1 MKKLSIK
8 LGILFFIIIFGL
20 LTSMFF
26 FLHKGIADNRV
37 EEELGALEARGNSH
51 TVVLEKHFT
60 QETIDHVVLM
70 ESETTTDVVIVGTDG
85 EVLGASASV
94 QKFEKYLQ
102 IQSEAKVLEDDWQNE
117 PYIATVSPIETS
129 GQVKGYVFMF
139 ENTKSVHSLM
149 ESLNE
154 HFLLASWVSVFFT
167 VIIIIFLSKG
177 ITKPLLKMKEATYQI
192 SKGDF
197 SVSLP
202 ITSKDELGDL
212 ANSIETLATE
222 LSYLKEQ
229 RNEFLASISHEL
241 RTPLT
246 YIKGY
251 TDIVSKRNL
260 NDEERSKYLNIIKE
274 ETDRLASLIKELF
287 DLAQMDQNTFVIE
300 KERIQLS
307 PFLERLKEKLTPAFK
322 QKFELKCEPNVEAI
336 ADPVKL
342 EQILVNL
349 LDNARKYS
357 AEDST
362 VKLEAWKN
370 RYSTHIV
377 VADNGKGIP
386 EKDLPYIFNRFY
398 RVDKSRTRALG
409 GTGLGLAIVQELVH
423 AHGGDIKV
431 TSIEHHGTKFEI
443 ILKGNER

>member
-8 LGILFFIIIFGL
+8 LGILFFIIIFGFL
-20 LTSMFF
+20 SSMFF
-26 FLHKGIADNRV
+26 FLHMGIADNRI
-37 EEELGALEARGNSH
+37 EEELHALQARGDSH
-51 TVVLEKHFT
+51 KVVLEKHFT
-60 QETIDHVVLM
+60 QETIEHVVLM
-70 ESETTTDVVIVGTDG
+70 ESESTTDVVIIDPIG

-94 QKFEKYLQ
+94 DQFKKYIQ
-102 IQSEAKVLEDDWQNE
+102 IPTESKIVEDDWQEE
-117 PYIATVSPIETS
+117 PYIATVSPIGEI

-154 HFLLASWVSVFFT
+154 HFLLAGWVSVFFT

-212 ANSIETLATE
+212 ANSIESLATE

-229 RNEFLASISHEL
+229 RNDFLASISHEL

-246 YIKGY
+246 YVKGY
-251 TDIVSKRNL
+251 ADIVNKRNL
-260 NDEERSKYLNIIKE
+260 SDEERNKYLNIIKE
-274 ETDRLASLIKELF
+274 ETDRLTGLIKELF

-307 PFLERLKEKLTPAFK
+307 PFLKKLEEKITPAFEQEFK
-322 QKFELKCEPNVEAI
+322 LSCEPNVEVI

-342 EQILVNL
+342 EQILINL

-357 AEDST
+357 AEGST
-362 VKLEAWKN
+362 VRLEAWKN
-370 RYSTHIV
+370 RNSTHIV

-398 RVDKSRTRALG
+398 RVEKSRTRSLG

-423 AHGGDIKV
+423 AHGGEITV
-431 TSIEHHGTKFEI
+431 TSIEHHGTRFEI
-443 ILKGNER
+443 IFKGE